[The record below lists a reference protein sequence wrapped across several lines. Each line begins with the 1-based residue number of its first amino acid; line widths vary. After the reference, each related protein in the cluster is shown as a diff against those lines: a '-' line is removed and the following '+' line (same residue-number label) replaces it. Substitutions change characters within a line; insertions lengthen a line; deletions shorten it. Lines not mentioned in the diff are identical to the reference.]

1 MASGRTKQT
10 FQMDPGDFDNRI
22 CPICSLSFKARG
34 IGFHVKSCTT
44 KAAARNL
51 TAAFAEDRRNNCA
64 LDVSPAAPEGTAVF
78 DEFPEYDA
86 FQDEPPSVPNDDEMV
101 ADYRPQK
108 DDIKREFHPSSGLPP
123 QIMKLDEYLQLES
136 RSLAARPPPVEKPW
150 EPGFKTRL
158 DFEVAEFVNEN
169 MLNKKATETLIS
181 LIRRIAAN
189 INDFTIRKHTD
200 MDRQWTEA
208 SKRCT
213 NFEKFDVPVQYKGDS
228 KVFEMHARPLWRWTL
243 DLVQDPRLAPF
254 LFWDAEQRFRYNGQ
268 RWVPFYT
275 EPWTA
280 SAYWEA
286 QSQLNNDPD
295 AKICPYI
302 LYADKAKLSSFGT
315 QKGYPIIARL
325 GNVAVGIRNGT
336 GWGGGQIVGWLPV
349 VADDTQEKGKPGY
362 TNFKMAVWHES
373 FYQLLE
379 SIEEHSKFGSFV
391 RCGDGKSRKLFP
403 MILILAADYEE
414 ATVMALIR
422 GVKSNFPCP
431 VCLVKAEDLS
441 NLGLISPLRTA
452 GDSETLFTSLREPGV
467 TAAAREEGLK
477 KVGLRNVEN
486 VFWSIGLTDPHHANS
501 FDRLHSHQAGLF
513 GDHLF
518 GQVKL
523 HLEHAGPRQ
532 SAAFDKQFDALPRW
546 RNLNHFSSVS
556 NIHFNDGKKYCD
568 IGKMIVFAAHNLLE
582 DELGL
587 LLLECIRSYVVLDIY
602 LALEVQ
608 TDETV
613 AEGRQELQKFG
624 KLIEEYSKACIG
636 TPFEK
641 NWNFPKIHLQLHMF
655 DDILRKGAAKN
666 FGTKIDE
673 SMHGP
678 ARAAYLTLTN
688 KKDVAPQI
696 LRFIHR
702 STVGTYIREQ
712 LDDLDV
718 LDQQRVSEELNE
730 NGDDAPEVVKEVEP
744 EDVEPLGNTSIG
756 SIGKNIS
763 FAALEAERADDV
775 AFRDFRARFSTF
787 LSNFLVAFGH
797 RLPNDQPVKFLR
809 EQEVRPCG
817 FLKVYFKSLDNWLDT
832 TDYLRCSPS
841 FHGQERYDAALVQTP
856 TGIIL
861 ARLLFIFT
869 CKIDQRNHPFA
880 LVQALDA
887 NVRNPPAK
895 DKALGFRRVRAKPRR
910 DTEFISVH
918 SIIRG
923 ALLAPAFDREG
934 EYLVVD
940 DVDTDMFFRLKSM

>member
-1 MASGRTKQT
+1 MALGRTKKT
-10 FQMDPGDFDNRI
+10 FQMDPRNLDNRI

-34 IGFHVKSCTT
+34 IGTHFKSCTRE
-44 KAAARNL
+44 AAARNL
-51 TAAFAEDRRNNCA
+51 TAAFVEERRNNP
-64 LDVSPAAPEGTAVF
+64 PAAPEATAAL

-108 DDIKREFHPSSGLPP
+108 DDIKRQFHPSSGLPP

-189 INDFTIRKHTD
+189 INDFTIRKHAD

-213 NFEKFDVPVQYKGDS
+213 NFEKFDVPVQYKDES
-228 KVFEMHARPLWRWTL
+228 QVFEMHARPLWSWTL

-280 SAYWEA
+280 SAYWDA

-362 TNFKMAVWHES
+362 TNFKTAVWHES

-379 SIEEHSKFGSFV
+379 SIEQHSKLGSLV
-391 RCGDGKSRKLFP
+391 RCGDGKIRKLFP

-414 ATVMALIR
+414 A
-422 GVKSNFPCP
+422 N
-431 VCLVKAEDLS
+431 LS
-441 NLGLISPLRTA
+441 P
-452 GDSETLFTSLREPGV
+452 SLRKPGV
-467 TAAAREEGLK
+467 RAAAREEGLK
-477 KVGLRNVEN
+477 NVGLRNVEN
-486 VFWSIGLTDPHHANS
+486 VFWNIGLTDPHQANS
-501 FDRLHSHQAGLF
+501 FDRLHSHHSGLF
-513 GDHLF
+513 GDHLLS
-518 GQVKL
+518 QVKL
-523 HLEHAGPRQ
+523 HLENLGARQ
-532 SAAFDKQFDALPRW
+532 VATFDKQFDALPRW

-556 NIHFNDGKKYCD
+556 NVHFNDGNKFRD
-568 IGKMIVFAAHNLLE
+568 IGKMILFATHNLL
-582 DELGL
+582 DDKLGL
-587 LLLECIRSYVVLDIY
+587 LLLECIRSYVVLDTY
-602 LALEVQ
+602 LDLEVH

-613 AEGRQELQKFG
+613 AEGRQVLQKFG
-624 KLIEEYSKACIG
+624 KLIEEYSKACID

-641 NWNFPKIHLQLHMF
+641 NWNFPKIHLQLHAF
-655 DDILRKGAAKN
+655 DDILRKGITKN

-712 LDDLDV
+712 LDDLDA
-718 LDQQRVSEELNE
+718 LDQQHTSAETIG
-730 NGDDAPEVVKEVEP
+730 NGDDGPEVAQEVEP
-744 EDVEPLGNTSIG
+744 EDIEPLGNTVVG
-756 SIGKNIS
+756 SIRKKIS
-763 FAALEAERADDV
+763 FAMLEAERSDDA

-797 RLPNDQPVKFLR
+797 GLPNNRPVKFLR

-817 FLKVYFKSLDNWLDT
+817 FLQVYFKSLDNWLDA

-856 TGIIL
+856 TGVIL

-869 CKIDQRNHPFA
+869 CEIDQRNHPFA
-880 LVQALDA
+880 LVQAMDA

-895 DKALGFRRVRAKPRR
+895 DKALGFRRVHAKPRR

-934 EYLVVD
+934 EYLVID